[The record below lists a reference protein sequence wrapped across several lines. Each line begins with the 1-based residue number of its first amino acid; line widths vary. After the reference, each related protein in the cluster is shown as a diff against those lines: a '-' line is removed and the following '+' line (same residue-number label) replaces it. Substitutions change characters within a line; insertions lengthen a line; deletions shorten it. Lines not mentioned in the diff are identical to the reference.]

1 MRKCVVM
8 IMANQIKGMIQ
19 SQKLNASFTYK
30 TREVVVNEKKHYS
43 IEFTEVNFAEEL
55 GLWKITIPNT
65 THNLGVNY
73 IVQKLTRKIDGN
85 DELCM
90 VQWKML
96 VNGDFVLLA
105 DEPFKGTLWIQER

>member
-1 MRKCVVM
+1 M
-8 IMANQIKGMIQ
+8 INIKGSIAPKQM
-19 SQKLNASFTYK
+19 KANLNFN

-43 IEFTEVNFAEEL
+43 IEFTEANFAEEL
-55 GLWKITIPNT
+55 GLWKMTIPNT
-65 THNLGVNY
+65 AHNLGVNY